1 MRNNCAAYF
10 AAPVVRPMGSHLELC
25 ALCQDGHEVPVDISL
40 GPVETG
46 SGRLVAAILR
56 DATHRKLA
64 EWDLRGALAE
74 VQRLSERLT
83 AENVYLREEIRSSLN
98 FEELVGE
105 SAALRLTL
113 QQIEQVAA
121 TDANVLIFGETGTGK
136 ELVARA
142 IHQHS
147 TRRDAR

>member
-1 MRNNCAAYF
+1 MGF
-10 AAPVVRPMGSHLELC
+10 AR
-25 ALCQDGHEVPVDISL
+25 
-40 GPVETG
+40 
-46 SGRLVAAILR
+46 
-56 DATHRKLA
+56 
-64 EWDLRGALAE
+64 ALAE

-83 AENVYLREEIRSSLN
+83 VENVYLREEIRSSLD